1 MNEARK
7 NDICM
12 RYRQAKYPDRQIQ
25 ILAELNSMSKVEV
38 IGILIGNGEKIQR
51 RTVNQLHKKME
62 TLKKK
67 IAAAEEE
74 YKENAANADY
84 SRYNRLDRL
93 NAEIVRYERQYREI
107 KEALGIDKKKRGGRG
122 VYGRIYSNGHA
133 EPAEPAKQGRH

>member
-25 ILAELNSMSKVEV
+25 ILTELNSMSKVEV

-107 KEALGIDKKKRGGRG
+107 KEALGIDKKEGREG
-122 VYGRIYSNGHA
+122 SLWQDI
-133 EPAEPAKQGRH
+133 Q